1 MSAIAIDACAPDYDL
16 CMPHGATRVLTVTVT
31 DRATGDPVNL
41 TGHTLTLS
49 ARYGSKAGT
58 LLIDARAVTLRDQVA
73 EPGLA
78 DVTILPADTSS
89 LPRTSAHRLECSF
102 DWTGT
107 SGQQDV
113 AAEVRITV
121 EPTVR

>member
-1 MSAIAIDACAPDYDL
+1 LSVIAIDACAPDYDL

-31 DRATGDPVNL
+31 DRATGDPV
-41 TGHTLTLS
+41 TLTDLTFS

-58 LLIDARAVTLRDQVA
+58 LLIDARAAALRDQVA
-73 EPGLA
+73 EQGVA
-78 DVTILPADTSS
+78 DLTILPADTSS

-102 DWTGT
+102 DWTG
-107 SGQQDV
+107 SAGQQDV